1 MSNSRLLL
9 WIKIFFTSVPWYVY
23 FLYITGIVDY
33 CKRYSEGA
41 VKVQDQTFKQI
52 PVLYDVPTAEK
63 IQAEYNQTMPL
74 DKIQDKRRW
83 RDDRLAALAKLK
95 QQMGKNDW
103 RHWLLVNLYSMSF
116 QGNQTSLCIF
126 FLILIISDCLHIFS
140 ICLFIILLWLLMM
153 DEIKYDKDI
162 NLIFVKLFSI
172 SLWWFL
178 DFEPTF

>member
-1 MSNSRLLL
+1 MS
-9 WIKIFFTSVPWYVY
+9 
-23 FLYITGIVDY
+23 ITGIVDY

-95 QQMGKNDW
+95 QQMGKND
-103 RHWLLVNLYSMSF
+103 
-116 QGNQTSLCIF
+116 
-126 FLILIISDCLHIFS
+126 
-140 ICLFIILLWLLMM
+140 
-153 DEIKYDKDI
+153 
-162 NLIFVKLFSI
+162 
-172 SLWWFL
+172 
-178 DFEPTF
+178 

>member
-1 MSNSRLLL
+1 MSIL
-9 WIKIFFTSVPWYVY
+9 
-23 FLYITGIVDY
+23 GIVDY

-95 QQMGKNDW
+95 QQMGKND
-103 RHWLLVNLYSMSF
+103 
-116 QGNQTSLCIF
+116 
-126 FLILIISDCLHIFS
+126 
-140 ICLFIILLWLLMM
+140 
-153 DEIKYDKDI
+153 
-162 NLIFVKLFSI
+162 
-172 SLWWFL
+172 
-178 DFEPTF
+178 